1 MQNSQTTVR
10 IAIQAKGR
18 LNEQSLELLSES
30 GVGIDENKRKF
41 LTRSSSF
48 PLEVLYLRDDDIPQ
62 AVSMGVADLGIVGF
76 NEVEERGFD
85 VEVAQ
90 KLGFG
95 ACRISLAVP
104 KTERYESLEYF
115 NGRRVATSYPNILR
129 RFFAQKGIE
138 AEIHEIAGSVEIA
151 PAVGMA
157 DAIFDIVSSGG
168 TLVSNGLVE
177 VEKVLFS
184 EAVLIANRSISE
196 SKRAILN
203 QLMFRFESVI
213 DSRDMKYLLMN
224 LPSDKID
231 EAIRIVPAMRSPTV
245 LPLAQSGWC
254 SLHTVVRQGELWDK
268 IERLKKIGAEGILV
282 LSLEKLVK

>member
-1 MQNSQTTVR
+1 M
-10 IAIQAKGR
+10 
-18 LNEQSLELLSES
+18 
-30 GVGIDENKRKF
+30 
-41 LTRSSSF
+41 
-48 PLEVLYLRDDDIPQ
+48 
-62 AVSMGVADLGIVGF
+62 
-76 NEVEERGFD
+76 
-85 VEVAQ
+85 
-90 KLGFG
+90 
-95 ACRISLAVP
+95 
-104 KTERYESLEYF
+104 EYF
-115 NGRRVATSYPNILR
+115 NGRRIATSYPNILR
-129 RFFAQKGIE
+129 RFFAEKGIE

-184 EAVLIANRSISE
+184 EAVLIANKELSE
-196 SKRAILN
+196 AKRALLS

-224 LPSDKID
+224 LPSDKVED
-231 EAIRIVPAMRSPTV
+231 AIRIVPAMRSPTV

-254 SLHTVVRQGELWDK
+254 SLHTVVREGELWSK
-268 IERLKKIGAEGILV
+268 IEQLKKIGAEGILV